1 MKRRY
6 ILIIWSI
13 LLTLLPLLNGCIRE
27 EEFDNTPQGNFEA
40 LWKIIDEQYC
50 FLDYK
55 QIDWDAI
62 HDKYQP
68 LITSGMS
75 YDGLFEILGN
85 MLAELKDGHV
95 NLYSSSNMARYWD
108 WYLDYPR
115 NFNESIIEK
124 YLGRDY
130 RIAGGAK
137 YTILEDNIGYIYY
150 GDFSSGIGNGNL
162 DEILLYLSA
171 CNGLIIDVRNNGG
184 GNLTNATRMAA
195 GRYHDALKLG
205 YAKNAHQLHFILAF
219 NQNKE
224 KAKGGTYYYDGAQPY
239 KNMQTLWYHYA
250 AQTPNLDVSLLFMNL
265 GLETGDAETET
276 SHTRYLQTFGTYVTY
291 QPESGNW
298 LPVQAAFY
306 YQTGKNKNAQ
316 SVSAFMVSVKA
327 AYAIDKQWS
336 VSLGYDYLS
345 GSDGKGDKFKA
356 FDPLYG
362 THHKFYG
369 AMDYFYA
376 SAWQGVAPGLQDA
389 QLGVNFKTSKQVSMQ
404 LNYHYFATAA
414 KLDDVK
420 KGLGLEMDYQLD
432 WNVMKDV
439 KLSAGYSIMRG
450 TKSMDVVK
458 GGDHK
463 RWQDWGWVSVNINP
477 RILFVKW

>member
-1 MKRRY
+1 MKTTY
-6 ILIIWSI
+6 WAM
-13 LLTLLPLLNGCIRE
+13 LLMLLPSMAYTQTTEKENEFTMSIQIRPRAEYRNGALMPRNEGE
-27 EEFDNTPQGNFEA
+27 EPAGFINNRARLSMEYKRSDLQM
-40 LWKIIDEQYC
+40 KISAQHVGVWGQDP
-50 FLDYK
+50 
-55 QIDWDAI
+55 QIDKNGRFIMNEAWA
-62 HDKYQP
+62 KLNFGKNFFAQ
-68 LITSGMS
+68 LGRQTLS
-75 YDGLFEILGN
+75 YDDERILGG
-85 MLAELKDGHV
+85 L
-95 NLYSSSNMARYWD
+95 D
-108 WYLDYPR
+108 W
-115 NFNESIIEK
+115 
-124 YLGRDY
+124 
-130 RIAGGAK
+130 
-137 YTILEDNIGYIYY
+137 NI
-150 GDFSSGIGNGNL
+150 
-162 DEILLYLSA
+162 
-171 CNGLIIDVRNNGG
+171 
-184 GNLTNATRMAA
+184 A

-205 YAKNAHQLHFILAF
+205 YADPNNQLHLILAF
-219 NQNKE
+219 NQNDETKI
-224 KAKGGTYYYDGAQPY
+224 GGTYYVQVGAQPY
-239 KNMQTLWYHYA
+239 KNMQTLWYHYKSDY
-250 AQTPNLDVSLLFMNL
+250 TPFDASLLFMNL
-265 GLETGDAETET
+265 GLETGDAATKE
-276 SHTRYLQTFGTYVTY
+276 SHTRYLQTMGTYITY
-291 QPESGNW
+291 KDNGWN
-298 LPVQAAFY
+298 VDGAFY
-306 YQTGKNKNAQ
+306 YQMGKNLNAEK
-316 SVSAFMVSVKA
+316 VSAFMASVKA

-345 GSDGKGDKFKA
+345 GSDGEGDKFKA

-420 KGLGLEMDYQLD
+420 KGLGSEIDYLLD